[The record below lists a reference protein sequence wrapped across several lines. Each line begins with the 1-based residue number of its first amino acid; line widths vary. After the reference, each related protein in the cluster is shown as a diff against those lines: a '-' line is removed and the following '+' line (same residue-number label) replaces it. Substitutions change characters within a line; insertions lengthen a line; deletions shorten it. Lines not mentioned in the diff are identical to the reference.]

1 MAVEGLIAIG
11 IFLVVFIASKTLGGL
26 IGFVWKNTVRVLGV
40 LAGIGGAAAL
50 IAVAVTV
57 TVFIILA

>member
-1 MAVEGLIAIG
+1 MAAGLIAIG
-11 IFLVVFIASKTLGGL
+11 IFLVVFIVVKFLDGL
-26 IGFVWKNTVRVLGV
+26 IKFVWKNTVKVLGV

-50 IAVAVTV
+50 IATVVAV

>member
-1 MAVEGLIAIG
+1 MFEGIFCIVLFVVGLIFLKIAIG
-11 IFLVVFIASKTLGGL
+11 GAK
-26 IGFVWKNTVRVLGV
+26 FVWKNTSQVLGV
-40 LAGIGGAAAL
+40 LVGIGGAAAL